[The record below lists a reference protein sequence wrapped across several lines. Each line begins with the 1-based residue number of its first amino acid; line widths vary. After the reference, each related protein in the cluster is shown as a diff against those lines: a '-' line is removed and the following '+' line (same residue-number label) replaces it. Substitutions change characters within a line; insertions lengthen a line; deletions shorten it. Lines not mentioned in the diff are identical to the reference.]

1 MRVKAV
7 VITLGVMF
15 ACIGIFYGGQGF
27 KAVMFTKN
35 PQYEIKQLE
44 IISSNAVKDQEI
56 IKLTGISKGINLFSF
71 SAAEKRRKLLESVPN
86 LSEVR
91 IVKTLPDKVKIVT
104 TDRLPVLRLGDTDF
118 ATDKDGTVM
127 TLDMEHKWA
136 FLPKLFDSSR
146 KQNPIPGQKL
156 EGKAAQAL
164 AIANVYNEMN
174 GASFKLNG
182 ILVDGRF
189 YVILQTSEGRREIR
203 LVWEELTSRE
213 AMRQAASSGKSIDS
227 TGGLTSRDAIREA
240 LEMASATLARKEA
253 AGLVC
258 LDVMLSTKKVY
269 GK

>member
-1 MRVKAV
+1 
-7 VITLGVMF
+7 
-15 ACIGIFYGGQGF
+15 
-27 KAVMFTKN
+27 MFTKN

-56 IKLTGISKGINLFSF
+56 IKLTGISKGINLFSVPQK
-71 SAAEKRRKLLESVPN
+71 SAGNSSSVPN

-203 LVWEELTSRE
+203 CMEELNARS
-213 AMRQAASSGKSIDS
+213 MRQAASSEINRQH
-227 TGGLTSRDAIREA
+227 GGLPPETPYRA
-240 LEMASATLARKEA
+240 LEMASALARKS
-253 AGLVC
+253 AG
-258 LDVMLSTKKVY
+258 
-269 GK
+269 